1 VAFKKIKIK
10 NKQIEVMKEH
20 EFNVRVRYS
29 ETDQMGVVYHGNY
42 AQYFEMG
49 RVEWLR
55 NLGISYKWM
64 EENGIMLPVVSL
76 NINYKKPARYDDLL
90 TVKTIFK
97 SQTSVKIEFDYEI
110 YNENKELLTIA
121 SSILVFVDM
130 KTSRPTLP
138 PVYVNEKLSKM

>member
-1 VAFKKIKIK
+1 MREFEFK
-10 NKQIEVMKEH
+10 
-20 EFNVRVRYS
+20 VRVRYA

-55 NLGISYKWM
+55 NLGLSYKFM

-76 NINYKKPARYDDLL
+76 TMNYKKPARYDDLIR
-90 TVKTIFK
+90 VKTIFK

-110 YNENKELLTIA
+110 FNEKDELLTTGT
-121 SSILVFVDM
+121 SMLVFVDM
-130 KTSRPTLP
+130 KTGRPTLP
-138 PVYVNEKLSKM
+138 PTYVSEKLLAFIEE